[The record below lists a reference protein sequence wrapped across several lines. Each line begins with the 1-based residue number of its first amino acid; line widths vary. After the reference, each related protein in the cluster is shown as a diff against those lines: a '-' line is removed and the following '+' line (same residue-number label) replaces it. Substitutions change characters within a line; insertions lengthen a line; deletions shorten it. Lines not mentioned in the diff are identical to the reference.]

1 MVIEQNISN
10 LKNMKK
16 ESRGANM
23 LTWDRQEMLPK
34 VNGMKN
40 RSLSLVF
47 KIFFKLP
54 NRRSKI
60 LT

>member
-10 LKNMKK
+10 LENMKK

-23 LTWDRQEMLPK
+23 LIWDRQEMLPK

-47 KIFFKLP
+47 KFFLNYLIREAKY
-54 NRRSKI
+54 
-60 LT
+60 

>member
-10 LKNMKK
+10 LENMKK

-23 LTWDRQEMLPK
+23 LIWDRQEMLPK

-47 KIFFKLP
+47 KFFFNYLIREAKY
-54 NRRSKI
+54 
-60 LT
+60 